1 VTYNE
6 PVYECACT
14 FIRETDA
21 AVLIDTHEEQLW
33 IPLSQV
39 KEMHKGKN
47 GEGTIVMTAW
57 IAKQK
62 HLL

>member
-1 VTYNE
+1 MTYDE
-6 PVYECACT
+6 PTYQAVCT
-14 FIRETDA
+14 FLRESEK
-21 AVLIDTHEEQLW
+21 AVLIDIDQEELW

-39 KEMHKGKN
+39 KEMHKGAN

-62 HLL
+62 HLF